1 MRTRIGDVMVLDR
14 GEGAPGSDSA
24 SDPAHPE
31 IRCARCDHLYGPADR
46 DPKLGSVVREGTIGE
61 LSALN
66 EYGLTE
72 ALVVRHFHC
81 PQCGLTI
88 AVDLQEKGDP
98 IILGNRLLT
107 EREEIA

>member
-1 MRTRIGDVMVLDR
+1 MTSTRIGDVLVLESD
-14 GEGAPGSDSA
+14 GTGSDGSG
-24 SDPAHPE
+24 
-31 IRCARCDHLYGPADR
+31 IIVCARCAHVYGPADR
-46 DPKLGSVVREGTIGE
+46 DPKLGSVVREGSIGE

-81 PQCGLTI
+81 PQCALTI

-98 IILGNRLLT
+98 IMLGNRLSVST
-107 EREEIA
+107 KETA